1 MSGVGKVYS
10 VNVGKPRE
18 VEFFGKVVSTAIFK
32 ESVSGAV
39 TARHLGLEGDKQ
51 ADLTV
56 HGGPQKAVY
65 FYPREHYAMWEKLL
79 GIGPLAPGAFGE
91 NITSEGFSEADLC
104 IGDVIQIGSTL
115 LQVLQ
120 PRSPCY
126 KLQIKF
132 QRPDMV
138 ALFVHQNRPGWYASV
153 VQEGSLTAG
162 DEITIV
168 SRAPEQISVADIWRY
183 SLVEDADLETQQR
196 VRALEL
202 LPGFWKKQILRSE
215 FSSAM

>member
-1 MSGVGKVYS
+1 MPGVGKVYS
-10 VNVGKPRE
+10 VNVGKVRD
-18 VEFFGKVVSTAIFK
+18 VEFFGKVVTTGIFK
-32 ESVSGAV
+32 EPVSGVV
-39 TARHLGLEGDKQ
+39 TARRLGLDGDKQ

-65 FYPREHYAMWEKLL
+65 FYPREHYADWEELL
-79 GIGPLAPGAFGE
+79 RTGPLTPGAFGE
-91 NITSEGFSEADLC
+91 NITSEGFSEAELC
-104 IGDVIQIGSTL
+104 VGDVIQIGSAL

-153 VQEGSLTAG
+153 VQEGTLTAG
-162 DEITIV
+162 DEITVV
-168 SRAPEQISVADIWRY
+168 SRAPERISVADIWRY
-183 SLVEDADLETQQR
+183 SLVEEADLETQQR

-202 LPGFWKKQILRSE
+202 LPRFWKRQILRDELSPVV
-215 FSSAM
+215 

>member
-1 MSGVGKVYS
+1 MPGVGKVYS
-10 VNVGKPRE
+10 VNVGKPRD
-18 VEFFGKVVSTAIFK
+18 VEFFGKVVTTGIFK
-32 ESVSGAV
+32 NPVSGAV
-39 TARHLGLEGDKQ
+39 AVRSLGLDGDIQ

-65 FYPREHYAMWEKLL
+65 FYPREHYAGWERLL
-79 GIGPLAPGAFGE
+79 GTGPLAPGAFGE
-91 NITSEGFSEADLC
+91 NITSEGFSEAELC
-104 IGDVIQIGSTL
+104 IGDVIQIGTAR

-138 ALFVHQNRPGWYASV
+138 ALFVHQGFPGWYASV
-153 VQEGSLTAG
+153 VQEGVLATG
-162 DEITIV
+162 DAITVV
-168 SRAPEQISVADIWRY
+168 SRAPDRISVADIWRY
-183 SLVEDADLETQQR
+183 SVVEDADLETQQR

>member
-1 MSGVGKVYS
+1 MPDVGKVYS
-10 VNVGKPRE
+10 VNVGKPRH
-18 VEFFGKVVSTAIFK
+18 VEFFGKVVTTGIFK
-32 ESVSGAV
+32 EPISGNVS
-39 TARHLGLEGDKQ
+39 ARRLGLDGDVQ

-65 FYPREHYAMWEKLL
+65 FYPREHYAGWERLL
-79 GIGPLAPGAFGE
+79 GTGPLAAGAFGE
-91 NITSEGFSEADLC
+91 NITSEGFSEAELC
-104 IGDVIQIGSTL
+104 IGDVIQIGSAW

-138 ALFVHQNRPGWYASV
+138 ALFVRQGFPGWYASV
-153 VQEGSLTAG
+153 VREGSLAAG
-162 DEITIV
+162 DEISIV
-168 SRAPEQISVADIWRY
+168 SRAPERISVADIWRY

>member
-1 MSGVGKVYS
+1 VGKVYS
-10 VNVGKPRE
+10 VNVGKRRD
-18 VEFFGKVVSTAIFK
+18 VEFFGKVVTTGIFK
-32 ESVSGAV
+32 EPISGNVS
-39 TARHLGLEGDKQ
+39 ARHLGLDGDVQ

-65 FYPREHYAMWEKLL
+65 FYPHEHYADWEKLL
-79 GIGPLAPGAFGE
+79 GTGSLAPGAFGE
-91 NITSEGFSEADLC
+91 NITSEGFSEAELC
-104 IGDVIQIGSTL
+104 IGDVIQIGSTW

-138 ALFVHQNRPGWYASV
+138 ALFVRQGFPGWYASV
-153 VQEGSLTAG
+153 VQEGTLAVG
-162 DEITIV
+162 DAITVV
-168 SRAPEQISVADIWRY
+168 SRAPERISVADIWRY
-183 SLVEDADLETQQR
+183 SLVEDADPETQQR

-202 LPGFWKKQILRSE
+202 LPRFWKRQILRDE
-215 FSSAM
+215 LSSVV

>member
-1 MSGVGKVYS
+1 MPGVGKVYS
-10 VNVGKPRE
+10 VNVGKPRD
-18 VEFFGKVVSTAIFK
+18 VEFFGKVVTTGIFK
-32 ESVSGAV
+32 NPVSGAV
-39 TARHLGLEGDKQ
+39 AVRSLGLDGDIQ

-65 FYPREHYAMWEKLL
+65 FYPREHYAGWERLL
-79 GIGPLAPGAFGE
+79 GTGPLAPGAFGE
-91 NITSEGFSEADLC
+91 NITSEGFSEAELC
-104 IGDVIQIGSTL
+104 IGDVIQIGTAR

-138 ALFVHQNRPGWYASV
+138 ALFVHQGFPGWYASV
-153 VQEGSLTAG
+153 VQEGTLAAG
-162 DEITIV
+162 DAITVV
-168 SRAPEQISVADIWRY
+168 SRAPERISVADIWRY
-183 SLVEDADLETQQR
+183 SLVEDADPETQQR

-202 LPGFWKKQILRSE
+202 LPRFWKRQILRSE

>member
-1 MSGVGKVYS
+1 VPDVGKVYS
-10 VNVGKPRE
+10 VNVGKRRD
-18 VEFFGKVVSTAIFK
+18 VEFFGKVVTTGIYK
-32 ESVSGAV
+32 EPVAGSVS
-39 TARHLGLEGDKQ
+39 ARRLGLDGDVQ

-65 FYPREHYAMWEKLL
+65 FYPREHYPMWEALL
-79 GIGPLAPGAFGE
+79 GTGPLAPGAFGE
-91 NITSEGFSEADLC
+91 NITSEGFSEAELC
-104 IGDVIQIGSTL
+104 IGDVIQIGTAR

-138 ALFVHQNRPGWYASV
+138 ALFVRQGFPGWYASV
-153 VQEGSLTAG
+153 VREGSLTSG
-162 DEITIV
+162 DEISIV
-168 SRAPEQISVADIWRY
+168 SRAPERISVADIWRY
-183 SLVEDADLETQQR
+183 SVVEDADLETQQR

-215 FSSAM
+215 FSPAV